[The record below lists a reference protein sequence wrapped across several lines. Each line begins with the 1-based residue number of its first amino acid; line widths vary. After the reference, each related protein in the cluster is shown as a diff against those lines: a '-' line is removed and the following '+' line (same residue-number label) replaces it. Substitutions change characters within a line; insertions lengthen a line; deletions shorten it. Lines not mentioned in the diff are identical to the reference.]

1 LIKGDIGDSCEDPS
15 NVVDGVMTLG
25 DSVILTPVDFDASGD
40 LNRFVGAAFDL
51 GTLCFTDNEI
61 PSPSLSCIDNI
72 DFLKQR
78 TYDECKAK
86 ADLFANRSK
95 WAKR

>member
-1 LIKGDIGDSCEDPS
+1 
-15 NVVDGVMTLG
+15 MTLG
-25 DSVILTPVDFDASGD
+25 DSIILTPVDFDASGD
-40 LNRFVGAAFDL
+40 LNRFAGAASGDFNRFAGAAFDL

-61 PSPSLSCIDNI
+61 PSPSLSCIDNT

-78 TYDECKAK
+78 RYDECKAK

>member
-1 LIKGDIGDSCEDPS
+1 LA
-15 NVVDGVMTLG
+15 VYAVL
-25 DSVILTPVDFDASGD
+25 DFA
-40 LNRFVGAAFDL
+40 GAVFDL

-78 TYDECKAK
+78 RYDECKAK
-86 ADLFANRSK
+86 ADLVLNS
-95 WAKR
+95 